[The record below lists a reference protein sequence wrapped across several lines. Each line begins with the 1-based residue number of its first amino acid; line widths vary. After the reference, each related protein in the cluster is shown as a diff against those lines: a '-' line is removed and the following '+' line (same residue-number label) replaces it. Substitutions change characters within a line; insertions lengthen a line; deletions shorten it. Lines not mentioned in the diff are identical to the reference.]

1 MDQRDGRDIMT
12 GICSKKTIKVV
23 IWGTGNIAG
32 QFIRRLDLD
41 TYEILFF
48 VDNNNG
54 NQGKRFGR
62 WDIEKPEILSYGN
75 VSFDMLILCMGG
87 WRQVYSQAV
96 YELGVP
102 VGKIEN
108 AFLFHKIRL
117 LQFYEQ
123 HKSRLDDEMRNIL
136 CYLKTNP
143 LDVFNYELVDR
154 YTEDDFDV
162 FYDDTNGLYYILFQG
177 KRMYMSRKFKQE
189 YQVRMYCNQ
198 LFVEQDRCSPHCY
211 FDDGF
216 QVERGSVVLDA
227 GVAEGNFALSVIE
240 KAEKVILVEPDKDW
254 MEALKYTFLPFDN
267 KVVYINRF
275 LSDTVDNQH
284 ITIDELMKTERID
297 FVKMDIEGAEIMAL
311 NGARE
316 SMADKQYRLEVC
328 SYHKPDDREKI
339 EMVMKQ
345 YGYYISC
352 TKGYMVNIHGD
363 NMEDPTPR
371 VFVRGIV
378 RGYKPCVDMEA

>member
-1 MDQRDGRDIMT
+1 M
-12 GICSKKTIKVV
+12 
-23 IWGTGNIAG
+23 
-32 QFIRRLDLD
+32 
-41 TYEILFF
+41 
-48 VDNNNG
+48 
-54 NQGKRFGR
+54 
-62 WDIEKPEILSYGN
+62 
-75 VSFDMLILCMGG
+75 
-87 WRQVYSQAV
+87 
-96 YELGVP
+96 
-102 VGKIEN
+102 
-108 AFLFHKIRL
+108 
-117 LQFYEQ
+117 
-123 HKSRLDDEMRNIL
+123 
-136 CYLKTNP
+136 
-143 LDVFNYELVDR
+143 
-154 YTEDDFDV
+154 
-162 FYDDTNGLYYILFQG
+162 
-177 KRMYMSRKFKQE
+177 
-189 YQVRMYCNQ
+189 
-198 LFVEQDRCSPHCY
+198 
-211 FDDGF
+211 
-216 QVERGSVVLDA
+216 VLDA